1 VNVLHFEH
9 YVLAKPYFDRCGLL
23 VAESVDSGIPIGFVH
38 AGFGAN
44 EDCSDVSREDG
55 VICVLQMA
63 PEAESKSLAE
73 DLLNAAEVYLR
84 ESGSRRLLGGPSPPQ
99 IPFYHGLFCSGELPG
114 VLQADAELQ
123 DIFQSNGYSEIEQFA
138 IMECQLGRMRGVFD
152 RTQRML
158 PRAFEVR
165 PAMDHVFD
173 NWWETCAF
181 GPTQRSEFQVIA
193 KEDNA
198 VCGSLVWWDVESA
211 FGATEPGVAI
221 SRVRIVNER
230 RRAGIATFLVSNALK
245 QLKSSGAHYA
255 SVQVPK
261 SNSPAIEFFTK
272 LGFASV
278 DCGIAYEKV
287 L

>member
-1 VNVLHFEH
+1 MQHFEH
-9 YVLAKPYFDRCGLL
+9 YVLAKPYFDRRGLL
-23 VAESVDSGIPIGFVH
+23 IAESSDGEPIGYVH
-38 AGFGAN
+38 AGFGPN
-44 EDCSDVSREDG
+44 EDRSEVSRSEG
-55 VICVLQMA
+55 VICILQMA
-63 PEAESKSLAE
+63 PEAASKSLAQ
-73 DLLNAAEVYLR
+73 DLLVAAEVYLE
-84 ESGSRRLLGGPSPPQ
+84 ESGSRRLLGGPRPPQ

-114 VLQADAELQ
+114 VLQADSELQ
-123 DIFQSNGYSEIEQFA
+123 DVFQSNGYSEIEQFA
-138 IMECQLGRMRGVFD
+138 IMECQLGQMRGVFD

-158 PRAFEVR
+158 PRSFEVR
-165 PAMDHVFD
+165 PTMDHVFD

-211 FGATEPGVAI
+211 FGTNESGVAI
-221 SRVRIVNER
+221 SRVRIVSER

-261 SNSPAIEFFTK
+261 SNLPAIEFFTK

-278 DCGIAYEKV
+278 DAGIAYEKV
-287 L
+287 LA